1 MKKIKIFLLAALF
14 IVAAGCEDF
23 LDINRNPNR
32 PAEPSIQK
40 LLPGIEATIGDI
52 FSLEFGSVGYAAAV
66 FSHQISTRQPE
77 YDNYG
82 ILGSSYAVNAY
93 WPDFY
98 ADVLQD
104 VDLLISLGEES
115 DNLQYAG
122 IGKVLKAYVFSTLV
136 DLYGDVP
143 FSEANVKGNINPVF
157 DDQKEIYKG
166 VFTLLEDGLVDLANK
181 ESENSKKP
189 AGDDIIYGG
198 STAKWAKAARTIQL
212 KLYTQVRL
220 TDLYDQAKVDA
231 LLGAPDDLIAS
242 WAESFNIPYGKSAAP
257 EDRNPGFTSEY
268 GGGQISNYIS
278 PWFYEIMT
286 GENPNIFTNIKDPR
300 IPYYF
305 VNQYSED
312 ASAKPEYKNDEFV
325 SIYFGSVGLN
335 RDAAGRDRF
344 TMMGIYP
351 VGGKYDD
358 GSPSEKALGTGDG
371 TGAAPVRLL
380 TYADRLYL
388 EAELIAVNKATG
400 TLGEV
405 VEKAIKA
412 SITQVDQVVTKVAS
426 AQKDIPKLASDSAA
440 IKYVA
445 AIMGVF
451 DAESSDARKLEIIMT
466 QKWISS
472 WGTAH
477 DQYTDYRRTGYPIIF
492 DPENPNMAPD
502 GKVSGGPDGVGPV
515 PVQRTRE
522 YPLSWPWSLDELTL
536 NVNAP
541 TTQKTI
547 STYRVFWDI
556 DN

>member
-14 IVAAGCEDF
+14 VVAAGCEDF

-32 PAEPSIQK
+32 PSEPSIQK
-40 LLPGIEATIGDI
+40 LLPGIEATIGDN
-52 FSLEFGSVGYAAAV
+52 FSLDFGSVGYAAAV
-66 FSHQISTRQPE
+66 FTHQLSTRQPE

-93 WPDFY
+93 WPQFY
-98 ADVLQD
+98 AGILQD
-104 VDLLISLGEES
+104 VELLINLGEET
-115 DNLQYAG
+115 DNLLYAG
-122 IGKVLKAYVFSTLV
+122 IGKVLKAYVYSTLV

-157 DDQKEIYKG
+157 DDQKEIYRA
-166 VFTLLEDGLVDLANK
+166 VFALLEEGLADFDNNDA
-181 ESENSKKP
+181 ENLKKP
-189 AGDDIIYGG
+189 GADDLIYSGNI
-198 STAKWAKAARTIQL
+198 TRWKKAARTIQL

-231 LLGAPDDLIAS
+231 LLGNPANLISS
-242 WAESFNIPYGKSAAP
+242 WAESFMIPYGPSAAP
-257 EDRNPGFTSEY
+257 EDRNPGFISEY

-286 GENPNIFTNIKDPR
+286 GENPNIFFGIEDPR

-305 VNQYSED
+305 VNQYSDD
-312 ASAKPEYKNDEFV
+312 ASAKPEYKNGEFV

-358 GSPSEKALGTGDG
+358 GTQSSKALGVGDG

-388 EAELIAVNKATG
+388 EAELIAVGKATG
-400 TLGEV
+400 DLAEV
-405 VEKAIKA
+405 IENAITA
-412 SITQVDQVVTKVAS
+412 SIAQVDGVVAKVGS
-426 AQKDIPKLASDSAA
+426 KQTVPKLAGSDEA
-440 IKYVA
+440 VA
-445 AIMGVF
+445 YIDTIMGNF
-451 DAESSDARKLEIIMT
+451 EAASDAKKLEIIMT

-472 WGTAH
+472 WGTSH
-477 DQYTDYRRTGYPIIF
+477 DQYTDYRRTGYPVIF
-492 DPENPNMAPD
+492 DPNNTDMAP
-502 GKVSGGPDGVGPV
+502 GGNVSGGPEGSGPV

-522 YPLSWPWSLDELTL
+522 YPLSWPWSSDELTF
-536 NVNAP
+536 NTNAP
-541 TTQKTI
+541 GQKTI
-547 STYRVFWDI
+547 STYKIFWD
-556 DN
+556 N